1 MKKSGRQQSR
11 PAAAIDEAAVPSG
24 EATLD
29 PFLEA
34 QGISVPVVPAFKR
47 QLRKKQKGEATLEQL
62 FAQDDAPSGEAQ
74 E

>member
-1 MKKSGRQQSR
+1 MANTEKRQSEST
-11 PAAAIDEAAVPSG
+11 PTVDEAAVPSG
-24 EATLD
+24 EATLE

-47 QLRKKQKGEATLEQL
+47 QRRKKQKGEATLEQF